1 MSIPLQG
8 VQDEATSGA
17 TSASPKFLPSTLA
30 VIGTLGDH
38 SMAHVAHAL
47 SVMGMSA
54 RDIDPVLRPLASFKK
69 TGEDEAMAELR
80 YSSWLR
86 LVKSNVAAL
95 KAYLETEDPPVHA
108 DDDDHPENVAARLQ
122 HVADYKRE
130 PDAEAV
136 AKTYPSPR
144 RPSSK
149 QLRAR

>member
-95 KAYLETEDPPVHA
+95 KAYESILAVLVF
-108 DDDDHPENVAARLQ
+108 VAIALARQ
-122 HVADYKRE
+122 HVGLAF
-130 PDAEAV
+130 PV
-136 AKTYPSPR
+136 FTG
-144 RPSSK
+144 
-149 QLRAR
+149 